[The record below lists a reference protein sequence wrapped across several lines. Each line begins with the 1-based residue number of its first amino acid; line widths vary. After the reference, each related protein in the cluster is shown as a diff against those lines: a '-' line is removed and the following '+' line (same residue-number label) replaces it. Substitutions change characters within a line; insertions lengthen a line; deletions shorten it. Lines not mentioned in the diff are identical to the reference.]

1 MCEFIHDLYIAG
13 IYRPRGYVFAADSMD
28 LSSLTLMQRAL
39 EKVQNGKV
47 VHDGHWWSSKFVP
60 YAVSC

>member
-47 VHDGHWWSSKFVP
+47 VHDGH
-60 YAVSC
+60 